1 MKSLLPVLYI
11 LFSGILMAQ
20 CTLDECG
27 PPPMMEAV
35 IDGLKKMGVTEE
47 RIVQEAME

>member
-1 MKSLLPVLYI
+1 MKTQFLIPLFLVSFQLY
-11 LFSGILMAQ
+11 AQ